1 MSTSAPTKIALI
13 GCGNISKAYF
23 EGCQNYDN
31 IEIVACADINVP
43 HAQAIAAQHNL
54 AFGGSVTDLLAR
66 PDIEIVVNLTIPG
79 AHAEINRQALAAG
92 KHVYCEKPFTLTPS
106 ESASALADA
115 ERLGLRIATAPDTFL
130 GAGLQT
136 ARHLIDSGAI
146 GQPVAAFG
154 FMLCAGHES
163 WHPNPDFYYKNGGGP
178 MFDMGPYY
186 VTALVNLLGPVARVS
201 GTAAKTFAERTI
213 TSEPRA
219 GEKISVDV
227 PTHFSTTLEF
237 ASGAVGTMV
246 MSFDTHKIDLPNI
259 VIFGTKGNLRVCD
272 PNHFDLPCALAPAG
286 STDFEP
292 VPMSHALG
300 RARGTG
306 VADLANAIRSGRPH
320 RTSGQLGHHV
330 IEVMTA
336 ATDSSTAGQH
346 ISIVSTCERPA
357 PLPTDLPS
365 QQMDA

>member
-1 MSTSAPTKIALI
+1 MSSPTKIALI

-31 IEIVACADINVP
+31 IEIVACADLNVP
-43 HAQAIAAQHNL
+43 HAQATAAKHNL
-54 AFGGSVTDLLAR
+54 AFGGSVDDLLAR

-79 AHAEINRQALAAG
+79 AHAEINRRALAAG
-92 KHVYCEKPFTLTPS
+92 KHVYCEKPFTLSST
-106 ESASALADA
+106 ESAAVLADA
-115 ERLGLRIATAPDTFL
+115 DRLGLRIASAPDTFL

-136 ARHLIDSGAI
+136 ARHFIDRGAI
-146 GQPVAAFG
+146 GQPIAAFG
-154 FMLCAGHES
+154 FMLCPGHET
-163 WHPNPDFYYKNGGGP
+163 WHPQPDFYYKVGGGP

-186 VTALVNLLGPVARVS
+186 VTALVNLLGPVSRVS
-201 GTAAKTFAERTI
+201 GTAATPFAERTI

-219 GEKISVDV
+219 GEKIGVDV

-246 MSFDTHKIDLPNI
+246 MSFDTQKIDLPHM

-272 PNHFDLPCALAPAG
+272 PNHFDLPCAFAPAG

-292 VPMSHALG
+292 IPMTHQAG

-306 VADLANAIRSGRPH
+306 VSDLANAIRSGREH
-320 RTSGQLGHHV
+320 RTNGHLAHHV
-330 IEVMTA
+330 IEVMEA
-336 ATDSSTAGQH
+336 ATRSSTLGRH
-346 ISIVSTCERPA
+346 IVLESTCKRSV
-357 PLPTDLPS
+357 PLPPELPS
-365 QQMDA
+365 NQMDR